1 LLEENNM
8 SVFTVGAIGGL
19 LLVTGGIVAADAP
32 PTSNEPK
39 PLVAAQPVKVSAS
52 DAAGPIFTSRAAVK
66 RIDQDD
72 GPVTDVTLLKSP
84 DGTYETGLYE
94 AGPSDQRIE
103 SYPYNEFIYVLSGSI
118 TLVAPDGS
126 VLEAKAGESL
136 AIPQGWKGQ
145 WKTKGYK
152 KYYALY
158 TEPSKAK

>member
-1 LLEENNM
+1 MKL
-8 SVFTVGAIGGL
+8 FTLGTLGSL
-19 LLVTGGIVAADAP
+19 LLVMGSIATADDRPVPSEPRPLAAMHPVKVTAADA
-32 PTSNEPK
+32 
-39 PLVAAQPVKVSAS
+39 V
-52 DAAGPIFTSRAAVK
+52 GPIFSTRAAVK
-66 RIDQDD
+66 RNDPDD
-72 GPVTDVTLLKSP
+72 GPVTDVTLLKSR

-118 TLVAPDGS
+118 TLVAADGS

-145 WKTKGYK
+145 WRTKGYR

-158 TEPSKAK
+158 TQPSKTK